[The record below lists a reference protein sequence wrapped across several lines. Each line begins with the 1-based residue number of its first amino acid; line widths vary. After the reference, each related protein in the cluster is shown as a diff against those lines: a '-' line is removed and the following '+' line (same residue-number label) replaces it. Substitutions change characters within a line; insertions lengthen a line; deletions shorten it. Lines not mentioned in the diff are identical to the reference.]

1 MEPIYEQ
8 EYFVNDA
15 AVDCF
20 GRLKPSMLLFYCQDV
35 AGSHCIELGTDY
47 DTMADLNLFWAI
59 TRVKVKI
66 KRLPRSGE
74 FITVKTCPCPPP
86 ESATPAPPWPTPE
99 TAMHCSGPS
108 PCGF

>member
-59 TRVKVKI
+59 TRV
-66 KRLPRSGE
+66 
-74 FITVKTCPCPPP
+74 
-86 ESATPAPPWPTPE
+86 
-99 TAMHCSGPS
+99 
-108 PCGF
+108 